1 MAHIETRRPV
11 AHSADQ
17 LTSRVANAILSWR
30 NRRATRKAL
39 AELSDRELDDIGLN
53 RSDINRVASRY

>member
-1 MAHIETRRPV
+1 MAHIEIRRAA
-11 AHSADQ
+11 AHPADQ

-39 AELSDRELDDIGLN
+39 SELSNRELDDIGLN
-53 RSDINRVASRY
+53 RSDIDRIARRY